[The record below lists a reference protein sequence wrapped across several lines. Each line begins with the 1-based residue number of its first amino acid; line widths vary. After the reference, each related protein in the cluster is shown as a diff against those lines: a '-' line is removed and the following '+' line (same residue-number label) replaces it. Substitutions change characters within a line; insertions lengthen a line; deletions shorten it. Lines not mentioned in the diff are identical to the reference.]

1 MSTPAAASPTFKARL
16 RYWFDSTMSRG
27 TPAIVAWL
35 AAATL
40 LLVIV
45 GAVLLAVVAA
55 ADGEGGFL
63 ETTWLSLTRAL
74 DPGTM
79 GGDAGWP
86 FRLAS
91 LAITIAGIF
100 VVSALIGVL
109 SSGIDGKLA
118 ELRKGRSPVLETGH
132 TLVLGWSPKL
142 FTVLAELVVANANL
156 PRSVVVV
163 LAPRDKVEMEDEIRA
178 RVGDLGRTRVVCRTG
193 DPADLGDLGIVNAAG
208 ARAVI
213 VLRPDEDAGDAE
225 VVRAVLGLLKGVPD
239 PALRVVAEFADAQSA
254 ETISAASDGRVLTVV
269 STEII
274 ALITAQVVRQ
284 AGLSSVYADLL
295 DFDGDE
301 IYFADAPSLIGQ
313 TFADALLAFEE
324 SAVIGLRR
332 PDGRIALSPDPA
344 TVLERGDR
352 VIAISSDDDTV
363 VAGAVAVSR
372 GPAPPGPPVVDA
384 APEHILVLGW
394 NDLGPR
400 VLANLDS
407 HVAPGSTVRVVVDDR
422 YVEPSQVEEV
432 GGLAALRVEVVTG
445 DTTAADCVGRATAG
459 RRADHVML
467 LSYRTGIEPAESDA
481 RTLLTLLHVRRLLAA
496 SGGDEPP
503 PSIATELLD
512 VRNVELARQHDW
524 DDFVV
529 SERLT
534 SLMMTQLA
542 ENPELQA
549 VFTDLLDANGT
560 DVRLAP
566 AGSYV
571 ESGAPQPYAE
581 SVWAASGRG
590 EVVIGYRLVRRDAS
604 GAEVAEVVLN
614 PPKSRAVA
622 FGADDQLIVLS
633 AVPAAVVAASGR
645 GATALSPGV

>member
-1 MSTPAAASPTFKARL
+1 M
-16 RYWFDSTMSRG
+16 
-27 TPAIVAWL
+27 
-35 AAATL
+35 
-40 LLVIV
+40 
-45 GAVLLAVVAA
+45 
-55 ADGEGGFL
+55 
-63 ETTWLSLTRAL
+63 
-74 DPGTM
+74 
-79 GGDAGWP
+79 
-86 FRLAS
+86 
-91 LAITIAGIF
+91 
-100 VVSALIGVL
+100 
-109 SSGIDGKLA
+109 
-118 ELRKGRSPVLETGH
+118 LETGH

-142 FTVLAELVVANANL
+142 FTVLAELGVANANL

-213 VLRPDEDAGDAE
+213 VLRPDQEAGDAE

-332 PDGRIALSPDPA
+332 PDGRIALSPDPT

-363 VAGAVAVSR
+363 VVGAVAVSR

-432 GGLAALRVEVVTG
+432 GGLAALRVEVVRRRPVDRAERG
-445 DTTAADCVGRATAG
+445 PGRG
-459 RRADHVML
+459 GGGQRSRGHRAQPGSVT
-467 LSYRTGIEPAESDA
+467 RKRVPPAS
-481 RTLLTLLHVRRLLAA
+481 LAA
-496 SGGDEPP
+496 VSVPLCASTIPRVMNRPSPLPGVRDPGARKNLSKRWRSTSSETGPP
-503 PSIATELLD
+503 ASATSTTID
-512 VRNVELARQHDW
+512 SPCRAAR
-524 DDFVV
+524 
-529 SERLT
+529 ST
-534 SLMMTQLA
+534 T
-542 ENPELQA
+542 
-549 VFTDLLDANGT
+549 G
-560 DVRLAP
+560 
-566 AGSYV
+566 
-571 ESGAPQPYAE
+571 GAP
-581 SVWAASGRG
+581 
-590 EVVIGYRLVRRDAS
+590 
-604 GAEVAEVVLN
+604 
-614 PPKSRAVA
+614 
-622 FGADDQLIVLS
+622 
-633 AVPAAVVAASGR
+633 
-645 GATALSPGV
+645 